1 MLAPRHPSPVAQETP
16 RVLHSPAELEPT
28 LETLAHSH
36 ARPLHWLATATAM
49 AAVIATAG
57 LVQPA
62 TGTPAA
68 PTDPAPN
75 GPQTTTATA
84 PDAATVTY
92 PLDCKGTPQ
101 AVTAT
106 AHGDLDGDGRPETVA
121 AVRCQAGS
129 GTPPHAIYVLTR
141 DRTEDAAPRVVAT
154 LLDAPQRQTAADLT
168 VRDGTVTATLL
179 GYSSPEVPRYSPD
192 VKKLAKWRWTGGKFR
207 QELTDSTAKSV

>member
-1 MLAPRHPSPVAQETP
+1 MP
-16 RVLHSPAELEPT
+16 HSPALLEPT
-28 LETLAHSH
+28 TETLAHSH
-36 ARPLHWLATATAM
+36 TRPAHWLATATAM

-68 PTDPAPN
+68 ATEHAAAHAAPSPTP
-75 GPQTTTATA
+75 A
-84 PDAATVTY
+84 PDAAAVTY
-92 PLDCKGTPQ
+92 PLDCKGAPQ
-101 AVTAT
+101 TVTAT

-129 GTPPHAIYVLTR
+129 GTPPHALYVLAQ
-141 DRTEDAAPRVVAT
+141 AAPATGAAAAGPRVVAT
-154 LLDAPQRQTAADLT
+154 LLDPAQRQNATDLT

-192 VKKLAKWRWTGGKFR
+192 VTKLAKWRWTGGKFR
-207 QELTDSTAKSV
+207 QELTDSTARRV